1 MLSENVHTNNDKTDR
16 ELNQLRR
23 SLEGLNVKLIQYET
37 MVATKDEEVN
47 ELKKKLYQIV
57 SKDETRRINAM
68 NIFNQVYKRP
78 QHSKSDQKEID
89 LIGMYEEQRSQLKR
103 EVSFLRK
110 EVQRLNDQEVL
121 KQEQVENYSRN
132 DEQVK
137 KVIAQIRIER
147 ERYSTLD
154 AEYNALQQ
162 KFNTMTNQHERMIS
176 NLEDENLRLLK
187 EIKTRPAAQEFD
199 SVRKQNEEMKLELI
213 ELRRKQK
220 ELEELKKA

>member
-1 MLSENVHTNNDKTDR
+1 MLSENVHVNNDKTDR

-37 MVATKDEEVN
+37 MIATKDEEVN

-68 NIFNQVYKRP
+68 NIFNQVYKRTA
-78 QHSKSDQKEID
+78 QSKTDQKEID

-121 KQEQVENYSRN
+121 KQEQAENFTRN

-147 ERYSTLD
+147 ERFSSLD
-154 AEYNALQQ
+154 TEYNALQQ

-199 SVRKQNEEMKLELI
+199 VVRKQNEEMKTELV
-213 ELRRKQK
+213 ELRKKQK